1 MKKVLL
7 AVAEPLIVDFK
18 RVLGEEE
25 FELLVARDGQELVDL
40 AKESLPDLIILE
52 RNLPVLDG
60 LSALLLLKNNERTR
74 NIPIVA
80 VCEGRCDQEEQ
91 AKDAG
96 CDAHL
101 TRPLNQAK
109 IREVLKNFL
118 RGGRT

>member
-7 AVAEPLIVDFK
+7 AVAESLMDFE
-18 RVLGEEE
+18 RVLEEE
-25 FELLVARDGQELVDL
+25 ELELLVAQDGQELVDL
-40 AKESLPDLIILE
+40 AKENLPDLIILE

-60 LSALLLLKNNERTR
+60 LSALLLLKNDKRTR
-74 NIPIVA
+74 DIPIVA

-101 TRPLNQAK
+101 TRPLNPAK

-118 RGGRT
+118 RGEKT

>member
-1 MKKVLL
+1 M
-7 AVAEPLIVDFK
+7 AESAMHDFK
-18 RVLGEEE
+18 PILGEEQV
-25 FELLVARDGQELVDL
+25 ELLVAQDGQELVDL
-40 AKESLPDLIILE
+40 AKEYHPDLIILE
-52 RNLPVLDG
+52 RNIPVLDG
-60 LSALLLLKNNERTR
+60 LSALLLLKNDERTKE
-74 NIPIVA
+74 IPIVA

-101 TRPLNQAK
+101 TRPLNPAK